1 MFSQLTRN
9 EFERAKAD
17 NQDNAL
23 DIMQRAGVDLI
34 WKENDGGDKEVAHKI
49 KKIEVDRKQVSPMCN
64 GQTCYDMVLLDHFD
78 QEVADMHG
86 NRVVAMHLIG
96 SHGPTYFQRY
106 PRDNAFFKPDC
117 PRADIENCSIE
128 QIVNTYDNT
137 IRYTD
142 LVLAETI
149 KKT

>member
-64 GQTCYDMVLLDHFD
+64 GQTCYDMALLD
-78 QEVADMHG
+78 
-86 NRVVAMHLIG
+86 
-96 SHGPTYFQRY
+96 
-106 PRDNAFFKPDC
+106 
-117 PRADIENCSIE
+117 
-128 QIVNTYDNT
+128 
-137 IRYTD
+137 
-142 LVLAETI
+142 
-149 KKT
+149 